1 MAYFSGIVNIWLPPK
16 DKCAI
21 LMMFFTERKVNPMS
35 KQIPPIKL
43 SEKLGFGT
51 FSTASNVVFNFKDLF
66 YLFFLTNVMGIQIA
80 HAGIITAI
88 GIIWD
93 AINDPL
99 VGYWAVNHRF
109 KNGEKCR
116 PLALWCAVP
125 WAITVVLMFTCFD
138 VSYGLKFGIAI
149 SIYFL
154 FELFNTFAAIPY
166 NSMGSLAT
174 NVDADRRAINV
185 ARNLGGCVGS
195 AIGSLALYPLLDLFG
210 GLDEAG
216 NVLQDQSGEH
226 AFFCAAIVMGCV
238 CIVGSLAHYFTTRER
253 VQQESEDNSKIPF
266 LTAVKMLV
274 SCRSWVINML
284 YIICY
289 GMLNLLVMS
298 TVNYYATYVLGSG
311 AAATPILAAFLVT
324 SVVATLL
331 ASPIDRKLGRRKTM
345 IFSAIIHIVGKIWFV
360 LDPYSMG
367 AIYCN
372 GIFVAFSMALAF
384 VCFNTNRN
392 NIADLVEHKNGRRI
406 DSLVSTC
413 DNLAS
418 KLAKAGV
425 NLLMTGALAAAGFNA
440 ELPTQPQGAVDTI
453 CALLG
458 WVPMIVAC
466 IMLLIVFF
474 HPIEKEMEEMKQ
486 KV

>member
-1 MAYFSGIVNIWLPPK
+1 MEIMNSKNRTEIAPIGI
-16 DKCAI
+16 A
-21 LMMFFTERKVNPMS
+21 
-35 KQIPPIKL
+35 
-43 SEKLGFGT
+43 EKLGFCT

-66 YLFFLTNVMGIQIA
+66 YLFFLTNVMGLEIA
-80 HAGIITAI
+80 HAGIITAV
-88 GIIWD
+88 GILWD

-109 KNGEKCR
+109 KNGEMCR
-116 PLALWCAVP
+116 PFALWCAVP
-125 WAITVVLMFTCFD
+125 WAVTTVLMFTCFD
-138 VSYGLKFGIAI
+138 VAYALKFGICI
-149 SIYFL
+149 VIYFL

-174 NVDADRRAINV
+174 NLDADRRAINV
-185 ARNLGGCVGS
+185 ARNLGGCIGS
-195 AIGSLALYPLLDLFG
+195 AIGSLALYPLLNLFG

-216 NVLQDQSGEH
+216 NVLQNADGQH

-238 CIVGSLAHYFTTRER
+238 CIAGSFAHYFTTKER
-253 VQQESEDNSKIPF
+253 VKQEAEDNSKISF
-266 LTAVKMLV
+266 FAAAKMLL
-274 SCRSWVINML
+274 SCKSWVMNMF

-311 AAATPILAAFLVT
+311 SAATPILAVFLVT
-324 SVVATLL
+324 SVIATLL
-331 ASPIDRKLGRRKTM
+331 ATPIDRKLGRRRTM
-345 IFSAIIHIVGKIWFV
+345 ILSAVIHILGKIWFV
-360 LDPYSMG
+360 LNPYSMG

-372 GIFVAFSMALAF
+372 GTAVAFSMALAF

-392 NIADLVEHKNGRRI
+392 NIADLVEWQNGRRI

-418 KLAKAGV
+418 KLAKAGA
-425 NLLMTGALAAAGFNA
+425 NLLMTSVLASAGFNA
-440 ELPTQPQGAVDTI
+440 DLPAQPQAAIDTI

-458 WVPMIVAC
+458 WVPMLVAI
-466 IMLLIVFF
+466 IMFAIVFF
-474 HPIEKEMEEMKQ
+474 HPIEKEMTAMRADQAK
-486 KV
+486 

>member
-1 MAYFSGIVNIWLPPK
+1 MINNK
-16 DKCAI
+16 R
-21 LMMFFTERKVNPMS
+21 TE
-35 KQIPPIKL
+35 IAPIGFA
-43 SEKLGFGT
+43 EKLGFGT

-66 YLFFLTNVMGIQIA
+66 YLFFLTNVMGLEIA
-80 HAGIITAI
+80 HAGIITAV
-88 GIIWD
+88 GILWD

-109 KNGEKCR
+109 KNGEMCR
-116 PLALWCAVP
+116 PFALWCAVP
-125 WAITVVLMFTCFD
+125 WAICTVLMFTCFD
-138 VSYGLKFGIAI
+138 VAYGLKFGICIA
-149 SIYFL
+149 IYFL

-174 NVDADRRAINV
+174 NRDADRRAINV

-195 AIGSLALYPLLDLFG
+195 AIGSLALYPLLNLFG

-216 NVLQDQSGEH
+216 NVLRDADGQR

-238 CIVGSLAHYFTTRER
+238 CIAGAFAHYFTTKER
-253 VQQESEDNSKIPF
+253 VKQETEDDSKISF
-266 LTAVKMLV
+266 LAAAKMLL
-274 SCRSWVINML
+274 SCKSWVLNMF

-311 AAATPILAAFLVT
+311 SAATPILAVFLVT

-331 ASPIDRKLGRRKTM
+331 ATPIDRKLGRRKTM
-345 IFSAIIHIVGKIWFV
+345 ILSAIIHIVGKIWFV

-367 AIYCN
+367 AIYFN
-372 GIFVAFSMALAF
+372 GTAVAFSMALAF

-392 NIADLVEHKNGRRI
+392 NIADLVEWKNGRRI

-425 NLLMTGALAAAGFNA
+425 NLLMTGVLASAGFNA
-440 ELPTQPQGAVDTI
+440 ELSSQPQAAIDTI

-458 WVPMIVAC
+458 WVPMLVAVV
-466 IMLLIVFF
+466 MLVIVFF
-474 HPIEKEMEEMKQ
+474 HPIEKEMSAMRADQAK
-486 KV
+486 